1 LRRHIEDQIPVMGN
15 GLELVQG
22 RPTNDGIER
31 EVNLRNVELDVLCA
45 KVFLCPECN
54 RESDAPKGIHRLSA
68 HSREWTRGSQSGPW
82 DLQLPERSVA
92 DDVEPSPTVDQN
104 MMQLDVGND
113 RGGDERQYAGPCHVL
128 GTVGCPEGDSGT
140 PPPLMWSSLRD
151 PWDRQ
156 KDLSAQGLD
165 VPVGGELLA
174 PAVHHVQRLA
184 AVVVITGVGVS
195 SENVLEDPLRRLIP
209 EVLFSRGHITVVDP
223 LLARPATW
231 WGAILGNLLAPLAD
245 ALHELDDLVEL
256 RGAVATVGV
265 HRA

>member
-113 RGGDERQYAGPCHVL
+113 RGGDER
-128 GTVGCPEGDSGT
+128 
-140 PPPLMWSSLRD
+140 
-151 PWDRQ
+151 
-156 KDLSAQGLD
+156 
-165 VPVGGELLA
+165 
-174 PAVHHVQRLA
+174 
-184 AVVVITGVGVS
+184 
-195 SENVLEDPLRRLIP
+195 
-209 EVLFSRGHITVVDP
+209 
-223 LLARPATW
+223 
-231 WGAILGNLLAPLAD
+231 
-245 ALHELDDLVEL
+245 
-256 RGAVATVGV
+256 
-265 HRA
+265 